1 MLVAPNM
8 AQSLVSSL
16 LIRVAELALDE
27 FLNHPGEYVE
37 MFKHHLKSLVEFVG
51 KELWQDMEN
60 IRVYDVKH
68 SSQHRYYCKKLD
80 EMCQEVNVYFDTVER
95 LFSVYNEDRKRRII
109 SELKYRVDEDSNI
122 HFDIGDLSLFP
133 ETVDFLNDLEWRLE
147 GILESLSR
155 IEGLYQELHSGTSK
169 ASGRSQDEE
178 KEARESKSRAW
189 LYTAALGG
197 LALAAGGLAL
207 AVGGPATARVVTT
220 AVAAVGAGGGAY
232 HQYNAGKTHSDKEKK
247 SRKAK
252 EDFDSLNKATH
263 SLRSATHKSERR
275 IITLIKEKN
284 VTERPQP
291 LASSLV
297 QPIEHLF
304 SILSSGVNFDHER
317 EDFHSLVHVAN

>member
-1 MLVAPNM
+1 M

-16 LIRVAELALDE
+16 LSQVAELALDE
-27 FLNHPGEYVE
+27 FLKHPGKYVE
-37 MFKHHLKSLVEFVG
+37 IFEHHLKSLVEFVG
-51 KELWQDMEN
+51 KELWPDMEA

-68 SSQHRYYCKKLD
+68 GSQHRFYCKKLD

-109 SELKYRVDEDSNI
+109 SELKYRVDEDSKI

-133 ETVDFLNDLEWRLE
+133 ETVDFLNDLGWRLE
-147 GILESLSR
+147 GILESLNR
-155 IEGLYQELHSGTSK
+155 IEGLYQELHSGTTE

-178 KEARESKSRAW
+178 KQARESKSRAW

-207 AVGGPATARVVTT
+207 AVGGPVTARVVTT
-220 AVAAVGAGGGAY
+220 AVAAVGAVASGGGAY
-232 HQYNAGKTHSDKEKK
+232 HQYNAGKTHSAKEKE

-263 SLRSATHKSERR
+263 SLRSATRTSECR
-275 IITLIKEKN
+275 IITLNEEKN
-284 VTERPQP
+284 VIERPQP

-297 QPIEHLF
+297 GPIEYLF
-304 SILSSGVNFDHER
+304 SVLSSGVNFDHER
-317 EDFHSLVHVAN
+317 EDFRSLVHVAN

>member
-1 MLVAPNM
+1 M

-16 LIRVAELALDE
+16 LSRVAELALDE
-27 FLNHPGEYVE
+27 FLKHPRKYVE
-37 MFKHHLKSLVEFVG
+37 IFQHHLKRLVEFVG
-51 KELWQDMEN
+51 KELWPDMEK

-68 SSQHRYYCKKLD
+68 SSQHRFYCKKLD
-80 EMCQEVNVYFDTVER
+80 EMRQEVNVYFDTVER

-109 SELKYRVDEDSNI
+109 SELQYRVGEDSNI
-122 HFDIGDLSLFP
+122 HFDIGDRSLFP
-133 ETVDFLNDLEWRLE
+133 QTVDFLNDLGRRLE

-155 IEGLYQELHSGTSK
+155 IEGLYQELHSATSE

-197 LALAAGGLAL
+197 LALVAGGLAL
-207 AVGGPATARVVTT
+207 VVGGPPTARVVTT
-220 AVAAVGAGGGAY
+220 AVAAVGAVGAGGGAY
-232 HQYNAGKTHSDKEKK
+232 HQYNAGKAHSAKEKE

-263 SLRSATHKSERR
+263 NLRSATRTSECS
-275 IITLIKEKN
+275 ISTLIEEKN

-317 EDFHSLVHVAN
+317 EDFRSLVHVAN

>member
-1 MLVAPNM
+1 M

-16 LIRVAELALDE
+16 LSQVAELALDE
-27 FLNHPGEYVE
+27 FLKHPGKYVE
-37 MFKHHLKSLVEFVG
+37 IFEHHLKSLVEFVG
-51 KELWQDMEN
+51 KELWPDMEA

-68 SSQHRYYCKKLD
+68 GSQHRFYCKKLD

-122 HFDIGDLSLFP
+122 HFDVGDLSLFP
-133 ETVDFLNDLEWRLE
+133 ETVDFLNDLGRRLE
-147 GILESLSR
+147 GILESLNR
-155 IEGLYQELHSGTSK
+155 IEGLYQELHSGTTE

-178 KEARESKSRAW
+178 KQARESKSRAW

-207 AVGGPATARVVTT
+207 AVGGPVTARVVTT
-220 AVAAVGAGGGAY
+220 AVAAVGAVASGGGAY
-232 HQYNAGKTHSDKEKK
+232 HQYNAGKAHSAKEKE

-263 SLRSATHKSERR
+263 SLRSATRTSECR
-275 IITLIKEKN
+275 IITLNEEKN
-284 VTERPQP
+284 VIERPQP

-297 QPIEHLF
+297 GPIEYLF
-304 SILSSGVNFDHER
+304 SVLSSGVNFDHER
-317 EDFHSLVHVAN
+317 EDFRSLVHVAN